1 MRPKRA
7 MVLAAGYGLRMRP
20 LTDKTPKPLLPVQG
34 RSLLERILDRLA
46 EAGVEEA
53 VINLHHLGE
62 QIEQRLSDRK
72 KPKIR
77 FSWEREEV
85 LETGGGVAKA
95 LPLLG
100 DEPFF
105 VINGDVL
112 WLNGYQQALH
122 RLADAWD
129 ARQMDALLLVHST
142 PYAVGYEG
150 KGDFFLAADGRL
162 LRRSPEEVAPF
173 VFAGIQILH
182 PRLFEGAPEG
192 PFSLNRIY
200 DRAAESETLFGL
212 RHDGEWFHIGTPG
225 SLKET
230 EELFDSRDFPIVL
243 R

>member
-7 MVLAAGYGLRMRP
+7 MVLAAGYGQRMRP
-20 LTDKTPKPLLPVQG
+20 LTDKTPKPLLPIQG
-34 RSLLERILDRLA
+34 RSLLERSLDRLA

-53 VINLHHLGE
+53 IVNLHHLGE
-62 QIEQRLSDRK
+62 QIEERLCDRK
-72 KPKIR
+72 KPKVR
-77 FSWEREEV
+77 FSWERDEV
-85 LETGGGVAKA
+85 LETGGGVTKA

-100 DEPFF
+100 DDPFF

-122 RLADAWD
+122 RLADFWD
-129 ARQMDALLLVHST
+129 DRTMDALLLVHST

-150 KGDFFLAADGRL
+150 KGDFFLEPDGWL
-162 LRRSPEEVAPF
+162 LRRTPEQVAPF
-173 VFAGIQILH
+173 VFAGVQILH

-192 PFSLNRIY
+192 PFSLNKLY
-200 DRAAESETLFGL
+200 NRAAESERLSGL

-230 EELFDSRDFPIVL
+230 EQLFNSRDFPIVL

>member
-62 QIEQRLSDRK
+62 QIEQRLNDRK

-122 RLADAWD
+122 RMADAWEV
-129 ARQMDALLLVHST
+129 RQMDALLLVHST

-150 KGDFFLAADGRL
+150 KGDFFLAPDGRL